1 MTSARMKAPSP
12 PDGSLL
18 VRPMTAE
25 DADAVATLS
34 GQLGYPMT
42 PSRIQKRYKMIIH
55 NPDNGL
61 FVAER
66 DGIILGWVHV
76 LGVHYLESPRSFAEI
91 GGLVVDAEFRRQQ
104 VGRLLMERAEAWARE
119 QGYQEVRLR
128 SGLHRTE
135 AHQFYQAV
143 GYTLT
148 KTGHTF
154 QKALDAPPFPSTV
167 IAPSRSG

>member
-1 MTSARMKAPSP
+1 M
-12 PDGSLL
+12 
-18 VRPMTAE
+18 
-25 DADAVATLS
+25 
-34 GQLGYPMT
+34 
-42 PSRIQKRYKMIIH
+42 
-55 NPDNGL
+55 
-61 FVAER
+61 
-66 DGIILGWVHV
+66 
-76 LGVHYLESPRSFAEI
+76 FAKF
-91 GGLVVDAEFRRQQ
+91 GALVDAEARRQQ
-104 VGRLLMERAEAWARE
+104 VGRALMEQAEAWARE
-119 QGYQEVRLR
+119 QGYRQVRLR